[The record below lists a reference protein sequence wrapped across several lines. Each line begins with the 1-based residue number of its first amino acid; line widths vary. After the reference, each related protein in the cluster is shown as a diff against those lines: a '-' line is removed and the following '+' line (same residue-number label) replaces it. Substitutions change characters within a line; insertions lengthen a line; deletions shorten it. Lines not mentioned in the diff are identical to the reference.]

1 MIFLYILLQFRL
13 SVYFLRRGVGEG
25 GGGSRKEGRE
35 VTVETNWNRNNQM
48 YYALPV
54 PQDKPV
60 EQLMKKL
67 REFNMLFC

>member
-1 MIFLYILLQFRL
+1 M
-13 SVYFLRRGVGEG
+13 GEG

>member
-1 MIFLYILLQFRL
+1 M
-13 SVYFLRRGVGEG
+13 GEG
-25 GGGSRKEGRE
+25 GGGSGEEGRE
-35 VTVETNWNRNNQM
+35 VTVETNWNQNNQM